1 MCFLFIGDHIL
12 PLWPADSD
20 KRSGYVPTA
29 GRHPRGH
36 LSPLISIIMGDW
48 DAEIRFP
55 QVEPSFNRDHQL
67 REFCSLDDN
76 TQKALLDIV
85 GGGSFTKM
93 DSYQREV
100 NIRVRFRFLFK
111 ISIL

>member
-1 MCFLFIGDHIL
+1 M
-12 PLWPADSD
+12 
-20 KRSGYVPTA
+20 
-29 GRHPRGH
+29 
-36 LSPLISIIMGDW
+36 MGDW

-100 NIRVRFRFLFK
+100 YIQIHFK
-111 ISIL
+111 KSISILLFLFSPI